1 MKITYMEISTYNQGN
16 RRADVLRT
24 SGEDQN
30 YWGCRYYLAGN
41 SLGIEW
47 YKGHSEE
54 YAENAAE
61 NYVQGIKEYQV

>member
-1 MKITYMEISTYNQGN
+1 MKITYMEISTYNQGS

-61 NYVQGIKEYQV
+61 NYVQGIKKYQV

>member
-1 MKITYMEISTYNQGN
+1 MKYMEISTYNQGA

-24 SGEDQN
+24 SGEKQN
-30 YWGCRYYLAGN
+30 YWGCRYYLGGN

-47 YKGHSEE
+47 YKGHSET

>member
-1 MKITYMEISTYNQGN
+1 MKITYMEISTYNQGS

>member
-1 MKITYMEISTYNQGN
+1 MKITYMEISTYNQGDL
-16 RRADVLRT
+16 RADVLRT

>member
-1 MKITYMEISTYNQGN
+1 MKITYMEISTYNQGG

-61 NYVQGIKEYQV
+61 NYVQGIKQYPV